1 MNLSSYHELATK
13 VAEVID
19 YIMLNELRVFP
30 PEQYVLDNV
39 GPRVALGASFN
50 PMQMGKSLSIYE
62 SADTARRLSD
72 ALGGLPVV
80 ITRKQ
85 GLQYIIPLSG
95 KPQFPKMVELPVE
108 TKRGMVSI
116 GVQYNGKVISKPW
129 KLIGHSM
136 VVGKTRSGKSA
147 ALRLLA
153 FQALR
158 DGFQLAIADN
168 DRATFPM
175 LKDHP
180 ALIAPIA
187 PHAQAAYE
195 LIERISAECDHR
207 AKLFETMPGYPETLE
222 EYNELAAA
230 NGREPLKPLLVI
242 LDELSNTIILSSK
255 QKQLTNLLGALG
267 MRTLKFGVHIVFAA
281 HEFTKD
287 QIGLIR
293 PQCETI
299 LAFRN
304 EAKEMSAL
312 MGCAGA
318 ERIAQ
323 DAQGRVVT
331 NKWGRLQMYYLDKSR
346 LGQSTAVP
354 QEPTSPLTDD
364 EALLVKRSLEEAGGK
379 MTLGLLMGW
388 GMGQQEAKRLVD
400 GWEKC
405 GWLAK
410 DAAQGNARVVTAELA
425 NLVTNR
431 QSQQTASNPHIWQQS
446 PTSRQQ
452 TLNMGLG
459 AAA

>member
-1 MNLSSYHELATK
+1 MKLDKYFTLAER

-39 GPRVALGASFN
+39 GERVALGASFN
-50 PMQMGKSLSIYE
+50 PMQMGKSLSVYE
-62 SADTARRLSD
+62 SNDTARRLSD

-95 KPQFPKMVELPVE
+95 KPEFPTLVALPTE
-108 TKRGMVSI
+108 TKRGWVSI
-116 GVQYNGKVISKPW
+116 GVQYNGKVVSKPW
-129 KLIGHSM
+129 KLMGHIM

-147 ALRLLA
+147 TLRLLA

-187 PHAQAAYE
+187 PNAQAAFE
-195 LIERISAECDHR
+195 LIERVAGECDAR

-230 NGREPLKPLLVI
+230 NKREPMQPLLVI
-242 LDELSNTIILSSK
+242 LDELSNTIILSAK
-255 QKQLTNLLGALG
+255 QKALTNLLGALG

-281 HEFTKD
+281 HEFTKE

-293 PQCETI
+293 PQCETV
-299 LAFRN
+299 LAYRN
-304 EAKEMSAL
+304 EAREMSAL
-312 MGCAGA
+312 IGCAGA

-323 DAQGRVVT
+323 SAQGRVVT
-331 NKWGRLQMYYLDKSR
+331 NKWGRLQTYYLDKAR
-346 LGQSTAVP
+346 LGGALV
-354 QEPTSPLTDD
+354 EPASPLSEE
-364 EALLVKRSLEEAGGK
+364 EALLVKRSLAEAGGK
-379 MTLGLLMGW
+379 MTVGMLTLW
-388 GMGQQEAKRLVD
+388 GMGPREARTLVEN
-400 GWEKC
+400 WEKC
-405 GWLAK
+405 GWLEK
-410 DAAQGNARVVTAELA
+410 DAKQGNARVITAKLA
-425 NLVTNR
+425 EMVSNR
-431 QSQQTASNPHIWQQS
+431 QTAQTLSNPPIWRQTAPQT
-446 PTSRQQ
+446 PQ
-452 TLNMGLG
+452 TLDFG
-459 AAA
+459 AATA